1 MASDGHGTKAIV
13 AAFFAN
19 LGIAIAK
26 FVGFVF
32 TGSGSMLAES
42 VHSVADTGNQ
52 ALLLLGGRRAAR
64 PATPDHPFGFGRERY
79 FWAFVVSVVL
89 FTLGSAFAIFEGIE
103 KLRHPHEVESPEWA
117 IGILAVAILLE
128 SWSFRTAIV
137 ESRPHKGDASWWRFI
152 RRSKIP
158 ELPVVLLEDL
168 GALLGLTFALAAVV
182 LTTDHR
188 QRDLGC
194 SGHARHRHP
203 ARHHRHRAGDRDA
216 QPVPG
221 RVGLAERRAQ
231 DQQTPSKSS
240 RRSSGSSTCGPST
253 SDPRS
258 SWWPARSSSRGDLTM
273 TELAHGI
280 DAVEAAVRAAVP
292 AARMIYL
299 EPDITRAH
307 PEGSPKTRR
316 PREIPGTSAVVGQ
329 WFREGVTASRR
340 P

>member
-1 MASDGHGTKAIV
+1 MASPGHGTKAIV

-64 PATPDHPFGFGRERY
+64 PATPEHPFGFGRERY

-117 IGILAVAILLE
+117 IGILAVAIAME
-128 SWSFRTAIV
+128 TFSFRTAVV
-137 ESRPHKGDASWWRFI
+137 ESRPHKGDASWWNFI

-168 GALLGLTFALAAVV
+168 GALLGLTFALVAVILTTVTDNVTWDAVGTLNIGILLGIIAVV
-182 LTTDHR
+182 LAIEMR
-188 QRDLGC
+188 SLLLGE
-194 SGHARHRHP
+194 SASP
-203 ARHHRHRAGDRDA
+203 AD
-216 QPVPG
+216 
-221 RVGLAERRAQ
+221 ERTIQ
-231 DQQTPSKSS
+231 DVIESQSS
-240 RRSSGSSTCGPST
+240 VERLIHLRTQHLGP
-253 SDPRS
+253 DELLV
-258 SWWPARSSSRGDLTM
+258 AAKIQFEGDLTM
-273 TELAHGI
+273 AELAAGI
-280 DAVEAAVRAAVP
+280 DQVEAALRAAVP
-292 AARMIYL
+292 VARMIYL
-299 EPDITRAH
+299 EPDVSRSTPTA
-307 PEGSPKTRR
+307 PKT
-316 PREIPGTSAVVGQ
+316 
-329 WFREGVTASRR
+329 
-340 P
+340 